1 MRDHILLSVVR
12 IVTDSTADIPPDV
25 QRQFD
30 ITVVP
35 LNVHIG
41 DEVFRDRVD
50 LSGDEFFRRLQRS
63 SQMPRTSQ
71 PSVGTFEDTYSGLL
85 AQGHDVVAV
94 LLSAKVSG
102 TYNAGLMAAQST
114 APDRIEVVDSQMASM
129 ALGFLAIEGAQAAR
143 AGRNKQ
149 EVADHVRALVPK
161 ARVVAAIDTL
171 TYLQRGGRI
180 GKAQAL
186 LGSLLNVKPL
196 ITLKD
201 GEVQPLGRAR
211 SRAQALD
218 RLVALL
224 ERDGPLAHL
233 AILHGDARADA
244 ERLRE
249 RVAPH
254 YPGLEISFA
263 ETGPVLG
270 THTGPGVIGFT
281 YLLK

>member
-1 MRDHILLSVVR
+1 MVR

-25 QRQFD
+25 QRAFD
-30 ITVVP
+30 VTVVP

-50 LSGDEFFRRLQRS
+50 LSGDEFFQRLRHS

-71 PSVGTFEDTYSGLL
+71 PSVGTFQDTFRGLL
-85 AQGHDVVAV
+85 DQGHEVVAV

-102 TYNAGLMAAQST
+102 TYNAGLMAAQAV
-114 APDRIEVVDSQMASM
+114 APDRIEVIDSQMASM
-129 ALGFLAIEGAQAAR
+129 ALGFLALEGAEAAR
-143 AGRNKQ
+143 AGRSLK

-161 ARVVAAIDTL
+161 ARVLAAIDTL

-211 SRAQALD
+211 SWPNAID
-218 RLVALL
+218 RLVQVL
-224 ERDGPLAHL
+224 ERDGPLMHL
-233 AILHGDARADA
+233 AILHGGARAEA
-244 ERLRE
+244 ERLRD

-263 ETGPVLG
+263 ETGPVIG

-281 YLLK
+281 YLVK